1 MCVLLKVN
9 KNNSY
14 RLTIQKVTPLAYFL
28 VLGGPLGRSK
38 IMLPNFFFSPAA
50 PKSLVK
56 LVENLHIGLSFG
68 FFSKLVLNGV
78 GFRAWDFNNFILLD
92 LGFNNFFF
100 YVKPVGMKILVKK
113 NFLLIFGVVKQSVS
127 TVALQL
133 KSLKK
138 PDSYKGKGIR
148 VFGEEILLKKKK
160 KDGK

>member
-1 MCVLLKVN
+1 
-9 KNNSY
+9 
-14 RLTIQKVTPLAYFL
+14 
-28 VLGGPLGRSK
+28 
-38 IMLPNFFFSPAA
+38 
-50 PKSLVK
+50 
-56 LVENLHIGLSFG
+56 
-68 FFSKLVLNGV
+68 
-78 GFRAWDFNNFILLD
+78 
-92 LGFNNFFF
+92 
-100 YVKPVGMKILVKK
+100 MKILVKK